1 MWSGYILYP
10 TVSTNRNIKNVSLLS
25 TFPFVPL
32 FPVSLLPVSLLP
44 VSLLTVPFY
53 LKLKQILQ

>member
-1 MWSGYILYP
+1 VEWLY

-32 FPVSLLPVSLLP
+32 FPVSLLPVLP
-44 VSLLTVPFY
+44 KIETNIAI
-53 LKLKQILQ
+53 K